1 MKLERV
7 RWGVLLALANGACA
21 TGGAPSSE
29 VSPSLPQVGESV
41 QSPDLLP
48 QVVFYPRVGNLADD
62 AWGATGPGIVLMND
76 PVGPDSAFTWIHNTV
91 DLTRIAGDV
100 VVLCTDCGDVYSQT
114 IYQLAPFNS
123 VQTVLVP
130 PQSQPGDVQPVANL
144 LHTAEIVYIADGD
157 VADYV
162 AWAGTPLIAAVQGVY
177 DRDGVVV
184 GAGGGAAAL
193 GWAVLTKTA
202 DSDTALANP
211 YSPSITLTRG
221 PFGLSALAGTYVDLN
236 LESADRFGVLAAMT
250 ARAIND
256 GLTDTTPGDALGIGL
271 DVHAALALNSFG
283 KLTLL
288 GDDDAPAAS
297 SIIQGAYAEQ
307 NRGGGAAHLERRHG
321 VAVRHGGRVRP
332 GRRKLWDGVL
342 VCHLH
347 RRLVLA
353 AFLAGQ
359 SVRCRGDGHALS
371 VGRTV
376 TEPIPARAPRPRG
389 RRRRGV
395 GRPCGS
401 RASRRPR

>member
-1 MKLERV
+1 MLDGRRQVSMKLERV

-29 VSPSLPQVGESV
+29 VSPSSLPQVGESV

-76 PVGPDSAFTWIHNTV
+76 PVGPDSAFTWIHDTI

-100 VVLCTDCGDVYSQT
+100 VVLCTNCGDVYSQT

-130 PQSQPGDVQPVANL
+130 PQSQPGDVQPVADL
-144 LHTAEIVYIADGD
+144 LHTAEIVYLADGD

-162 AWAGTPLIAAVQGVY
+162 AWAGTSLIGAVQGVY
-177 DRDGVVV
+177 SRNGVVV

-193 GWAVLTKTA
+193 GSAVLTKTA
-202 DSDTALANP
+202 DSDTALADP
-211 YSPSITLTRG
+211 YSSSITLMRG
-221 PFGLSALAGTYVDLN
+221 PFGLSALAGTYVDLD

-256 GLTDTTPGDALGIGL
+256 GLTDTTPADALGIGL
-271 DVHAALALNSFG
+271 DVHAALALSSFG

-297 SIIQGAYAEQ
+297 WIVQGAYAEQ
-307 NRGGGAAHLERRHG
+307 IAAGEPLIWNGAMVSRFDTAGESVQVG
-321 VAVRHGGRVRP
+321 ASCGTAFSYAVSI
-332 GRRKLWDGVL
+332 DGSSSPPFSPANPY
-342 VCHLH
+342 
-347 RRLVLA
+347 A
-353 AFLAGQ
+353 AEGTA
-359 SVRCRGDGHALS
+359 
-371 VGRTV
+371 T
-376 TEPIPARAPRPRG
+376 
-389 RRRRGV
+389 
-395 GRPCGS
+395 PC
-401 RASRRPR
+401 P